1 MAGVAGERRY
11 DLALFGATG
20 FTGGLTADYLAAHG
34 PAELRWALV
43 GRNRAKLEAVAER
56 LAAAGGTAP
65 APELMVADASD
76 PAALAEVAEATRV
89 VLTTVGPYALHGEP
103 LVAACAAAGTDYA
116 DLTGEP
122 EFVDRMWLGYHEQ
135 AERNGA
141 RLVHCCGF
149 DSIPHDLGAYFT
161 VLQLPEGVP
170 LRVDGYV
177 SSNARFSG
185 GTYHSA
191 INAFARGRQT
201 LAAGKQRRAREQRPA
216 GRKVRAAKA
225 GLERKP
231 ELGGWAVPLPTI
243 DGPVVRRSAA
253 ALERYGPEFT
263 YGHHLLSKHLA
274 TVGALAGGVGAVAL
288 LAPLPPARKLLL
300 KAKSPGEGPSEA
312 ERERSWFRVAF
323 VGEGGGQ
330 RVMTEVSG
338 GDPGYTETS
347 KMLAESGLCLAFD
360 ELPETAGQVTTATA
374 MGDMLLTRLQK
385 AGIAFRVMTGGD
397 KGASGGRDG

>member
-1 MAGVAGERRY
+1 VTPPAQR
-11 DLALFGATG
+11 DLDIVVFGATG
-20 FTGGLTADYLAAHG
+20 YTGALTAGYLATHASPGTRWAVAGRNQAKLDALAGRLGGAVPTLTADTG
-34 PAELRWALV
+34 DPASLR
-43 GRNRAKLEAVAER
+43 R
-56 LAAAGGTAP
+56 LAESA
-65 APELMVADASD
+65 
-76 PAALAEVAEATRV
+76 RV
-89 VLTTVGPYALHGEP
+89 VISTVGPYIRYGEG
-103 LVAACAAAGTDYA
+103 LVAACAEAGTDYV

-122 EFVDRMWLGYHEQ
+122 EFVDLMYVRHH
-135 AERNGA
+135 ATAVRTGA
-141 RLVHCCGF
+141 RLVHSCGF

-161 VLQLPEGVP
+161 VKQLPEGVP

-216 GRKVRAAKA
+216 GRKIRAAKA

-263 YGHHLLSKHLA
+263 YGHHLLAKHLA

-300 KAKSPGEGPSEA
+300 KAKTPGEGPSEA
-312 ERERSWFRVAF
+312 ERARSWFRVAF
-323 VGEGGGQ
+323 LGEGGGE

-374 MGDMLLTRLQK
+374 MGDMLLTRLQN
-385 AGIAFRVMTGGD
+385 AGIAFRVIDGDERGGD
-397 KGASGGRDG
+397 GDGG